1 MPEWLGKGI
10 GVGISSLYYQDSR
23 SLSSNTRRFGMQVGT
38 DVCVFCLYLLG
49 TMAVSY
55 LSRLFSKAWHT
66 PRKPGRFML
75 A

>member
-1 MPEWLGKGI
+1 MLLLSVMILAIAIILLG
-10 GVGISSLYYQDSR
+10 SF
-23 SLSSNTRRFGMQVGT
+23 FGKMMFFVA
-38 DVCVFCLYLLG
+38 CVFCLYLLG

-66 PRKPGRFML
+66 PRKPRHFVL